1 MKFKIFNGPKSEFDK
16 LIPDEDTL
24 LFSEMIRSMD
34 SKGDIVQDNFLLN
47 DNYQTLVVYSDEYA
61 GVNEFVIEGFRI
73 LINFYSQKYG
83 YEEVILHNPPI
94 KILRQ
99 LQEENTE
106 LEVSFTKHDYS
117 NLKLKHLKEIK
128 NKFDEF
134 IFGQV
139 NVKKQLLVSLY
150 NLTNS
155 VSNKPTVIML
165 YGPTSVGKTETAK
178 LVNRIINSDKRLF
191 RKQLSMFQN
200 ENFINYIFGDRTNS
214 FAKDLLDRETN
225 VILLDEF
232 DKAHPMFYSAF
243 YQLFDEGVYA
253 DKFYEVDLENTIILC
268 TTNYQSEEE
277 IKNKLG
283 DPIYARFDHFI
294 KFEQLSLK
302 AKESIIERT
311 YEEELK
317 KFTRKDQKEIE
328 NANVKDKLKDSASF
342 LNNAR
347 EIRKL
352 TVQTMSYVLIEKL

>member
-24 LFSEMIRSMD
+24 LFSKMIRSMD
-34 SKGDIVQDNFLLN
+34 LKGENSQDNFLL

-61 GVNEFVIEGFRI
+61 SVNEFFIEGFRI
-73 LINFYSQKYG
+73 LINLQSQTYG

-99 LQEENTE
+99 LQEINTE
-106 LEVSFTKHDYS
+106 SEVLFIKHNYL
-117 NLKLKHLKEIK
+117 NLNLKHLKKIK
-128 NKFDEF
+128 DKFDEL

-150 NLTNS
+150 NLTNN

-178 LVNRIINSDKRLF
+178 LVNQIINSDKRLF
-191 RKQLSMFQN
+191 RKQLFMFQN

-225 VILLDEF
+225 VVLLDEF

-243 YQLFDEGVYA
+243 YQLFDEGVYV

-277 IKNKLG
+277 IKKKLG
-283 DPIYARFDHFI
+283 DPIHARFDHFI
-294 KFEQLSLK
+294 KFEQLSSK
-302 AKESIIERT
+302 AKELIIEKT
-311 YEEELK
+311 YKEELK
-317 KFTRKDQKEIE
+317 KFTKKDQKEIK
-328 NANVKDKLKDSASF
+328 NSNIKDKLMNNASSF
-342 LNNAR
+342 NNAR
-347 EIRKL
+347 EIRKMV
-352 TVQTMSYVLIEKL
+352 VQAMSYILIEKL